1 MGIREYPPM
10 SESEYLAFE
19 AQSPTRHEY
28 VAGEVFAKTGTTMR
42 HNAIAINLVTALRAH
57 LKGSPCRAFISD
69 VRVRVQR
76 QGAYYYPDIVV
87 NCADAGLSA
96 DLDAVTISDPVLI
109 IEVLSSS
116 TEAIDRREKLIA
128 YRTLA
133 SLIEYVLVSTDR
145 ARVEVHRRDSDGKW
159 VKIEYAGDEPVA
171 LQAVELNIA
180 MRSIY
185 EDVPVAGL

>member
-10 SESEYLAFE
+10 SESEYLSFE

-28 VAGEVFAKTGTTMR
+28 VAGEVFAMTGTTMR
-42 HNAIAINLVTALRAH
+42 HNAVALNLVSTLRTH
-57 LKGSPCRAFISD
+57 LKGSQCRAFMSD

-87 NCADAGLSA
+87 NCSDAGQSE
-96 DLDAVTISDPVLI
+96 DLDAVTITDPVLI
-109 IEVLSSS
+109 VEVLSPS

-128 YRTLA
+128 YRTLP
-133 SLIEYVLVSTDR
+133 SLVEYVLVSTDR
-145 ARVEVHRRDSDGKW
+145 ARVEVHRLDGDGKW

-171 LQAVELNIA
+171 LMSVGLNIA
-180 MRSIY
+180 MRSVY
-185 EDVPVAGL
+185 EDVPVTGL